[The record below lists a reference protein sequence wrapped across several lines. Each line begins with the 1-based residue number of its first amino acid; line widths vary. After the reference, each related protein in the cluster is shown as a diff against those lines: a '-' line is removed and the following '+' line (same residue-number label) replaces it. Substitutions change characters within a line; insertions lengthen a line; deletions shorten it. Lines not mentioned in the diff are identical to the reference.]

1 MIENVWNQT
10 AVRDMVLIDP
20 NWINKGLYWLNW
32 KQRDQSDILL
42 TIEGPNKSLF
52 YSVIYFLVKEE

>member
-10 AVRDMVLIDP
+10 AVRDRVLIDP
-20 NWINKGLYWLNW
+20 NWIYKGLYWLNW

-42 TIEGPNKSLF
+42 TIEGPNKSLSQEKKF
-52 YSVIYFLVKEE
+52 GK